1 MGDEL
6 YLVYESRKRL
16 LREGNVALGF
26 IVQAN
31 KEVLSP
37 GDYDLPAQVV
47 YCSDRTIPYLLK
59 TLAECAQRMFAL
71 KHTEPEQVEERKFAE
86 MITDEYRREMQVSV
100 PKAIAGIED
109 VTLTSLVVFRKDL
122 PHEYLTNSF
131 FPLLT
136 HPSTPAVMIVP
147 SNFWPNAL
155 LRAWEPR
162 S

>member
-1 MGDEL
+1 M
-6 YLVYESRKRL
+6 
-16 LREGNVALGF
+16 GF

-136 HPSTPAVMIVP
+136 RPSTPAVMIVP